1 MTEESDAV
9 ETTKVPELLELTG
22 ADTPAV
28 LVWKSHWTHNVAA
41 LRWWLVMQTFY
52 QYLRV
57 TILTVSTWE
66 MSAKHWIVVFNIFSE
81 L

>member
-9 ETTKVPELLELTG
+9 ETTKGLKVLSRLMLTLQ
-22 ADTPAV
+22 V

-52 QYLRV
+52 HYLRV
-57 TILTVSTWE
+57 TILTVSTRE
-66 MSAKHWIVVFNIFSE
+66 MSAKTLDSG